1 MYETKFVDVAGVTT
15 RYLEAGGGDPMLLI
29 HGGNFGTYA
38 VAEDWGPVIDRLA
51 TRFRVLAIDKIGCGF
66 TDNPASDDDYVIGSV
81 AVHGAGFLRT
91 LGIESAHLAGHS
103 RGGYPVVRMALEHPE
118 LARTVTIVSSSSL
131 MTPPNPLYLQWD
143 AEAAK
148 IPDPRDR
155 VRYLVAVNSFSD
167 DHIDDHFVDVMAEVI
182 QLPKSQEATAKLDA
196 GLRARFNEDLVARQK
211 ETQEWIAAGGL
222 TCPTLVLWG
231 YNDPS
236 ATMERCGVPCLNL
249 ILPNVAASE
258 MHVLNE
264 AGHYCYREQP
274 DAFAD
279 TMIGFIE
286 RNSDRA
292 LATST

>member
-81 AVHGAGFLRT
+81 AVHGAEFLRT